1 MQRHG
6 IIWSSSDQE
15 NIMRV
20 EESVSFNLIFDPISK
35 SALIHFGDT
44 VTWLAGPFANYSEA
58 MSAARRSL
66 GNEHPRK

>member
-1 MQRHG
+1 
-6 IIWSSSDQE
+6 
-15 NIMRV
+15 MRV